1 MVVPLILACRSRV
14 PAKAHFAA
22 EKEKGRKLVE
32 ASGLICGA
40 GAAPALCLETRMVAG
55 GRLTFC
61 EMHPQMYPQTVP
73 DTPHHEAD
81 RRQIAQPHRTRQ
93 AL

>member
-1 MVVPLILACRSRV
+1 MVVPLTLACRSRV

-40 GAAPALCLETRMVAG
+40 GAGIERFPTSRMNIGFEVFYFEMYRQKYRHFQKCPTCG
-55 GRLTFC
+55 G
-61 EMHPQMYPQTVP
+61 
-73 DTPHHEAD
+73 
-81 RRQIAQPHRTRQ
+81 I
-93 AL
+93 